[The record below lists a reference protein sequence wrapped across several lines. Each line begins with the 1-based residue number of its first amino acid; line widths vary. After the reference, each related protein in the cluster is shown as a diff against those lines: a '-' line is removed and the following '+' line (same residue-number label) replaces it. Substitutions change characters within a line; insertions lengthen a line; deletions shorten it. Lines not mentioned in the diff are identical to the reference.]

1 MRKKQE
7 KKLTKENEEEMSFHL
22 RLQRW
27 MQVALLMMIYDIIA
41 MNAAYGLALWL
52 RFDLH
57 FSMIPQTYLYS
68 WLYFSPFFTFAA
80 LGIFHF
86 FKLYHT

>member
-41 MNAAYGLALWL
+41 THPM
-52 RFDLH
+52 
-57 FSMIPQTYLYS
+57 
-68 WLYFSPFFTFAA
+68 
-80 LGIFHF
+80 
-86 FKLYHT
+86 